1 MVFLD
6 ASCMSACPSWINS
19 WEGLVVLL
27 SLEGCSEAVVMPFPR
42 AGENVSVV
50 GSICKEVEGGGVSTV
65 FSWINSWAIL
75 VALLC
80 SGGCFEAVVM
90 PSSIV
95 GKALSV
101 DGTGGKVVEGGWV
114 TAALSSLMQRTR
126 KRVTKRIS
134 LIIPLKDAMMMSP
147 VNQSK
152 KNTERKR
159 MVKVGK
165 MSTRA
170 SSNY

>member
-1 MVFLD
+1 M
-6 ASCMSACPSWINS
+6 
-19 WEGLVVLL
+19 
-27 SLEGCSEAVVMPFPR
+27 
-42 AGENVSVV
+42 V
-50 GSICKEVEGGGVSTV
+50 GSIGKEVEGGGVTTV

-101 DGTGGKVVEGGWV
+101 DGTDGKVVEGGWV
-114 TAALSSLMQRTR
+114 ITTALSSLMQRTR

-134 LIIPLKDAMMMSP
+134 LIIPLKDDMMMSP

-152 KNTERKR
+152 KTLKEKEW
-159 MVKVGK
+159 
-165 MSTRA
+165 
-170 SSNY
+170 